1 MFIVSLINLGFYIPR
16 IRKGEI
22 RMVKYVVVV
31 ITIMIDVLL
40 RGREGVFALSRI
52 LI

>member
-1 MFIVSLINLGFYIPR
+1 MYTPR
-16 IRKGEI
+16 IRNDEI

-31 ITIMIDVLL
+31 ITIMNDVPL
-40 RGREGVFALSRI
+40 RGREEVFALSRM